1 MPREKCIVSN
11 RECAQYTIR
20 YGRVWTV
27 VTVGAS
33 GLEFQSFKHC
43 ARDEHEVREHLSS
56 RSNIARPHSLFKVQ
70 HLKSLGFVSTKLLS
84 WHFIADRKQC
94 YSAEPLPH
102 RGSILSCRKSF
113 PKVTQYVQS
122 VKNTRVQ

>member
-11 RECAQYTIR
+11 TEWAQYTIR

-43 ARDEHEVREHLSS
+43 ARDEHEVRKNLSS
-56 RSNIARPHSLFKVQ
+56 RSNIARPHGLFKVQ

-84 WHFIADRKQC
+84 WHFIHRQKTMLQC
-94 YSAEPLPH
+94 RASAPPRFHIE
-102 RGSILSCRKSF
+102 LSHKLF
-113 PKVTQYVQS
+113 QS
-122 VKNTRVQ
+122 DSVCAIS